1 MQICTGRK
9 ITLIKM
15 PKITVPYSKGG
26 VRDVTLQL
34 GQLQICY
41 LVTWEAAVDEASELL
56 ACSKEDCI
64 AVTLQHGRLQSSYL
78 VTGEAAKLLPCN
90 RELLPCSRGGCR
102 GITLQKGDYISNAL
116 QPRNLPCSTGG
127 CRAVTLQQE
136 RLQSCNLAATN
147 AAELFHCSRGGWRS
161 VILQQVAT
169 QCCCS
174 FAAEEVAQLIPCS
187 KWATV
192 VIPCG
197 KEGFRAITFLQGMQ
211 LVGWKSCYLT
221 AVEAEELLRET
232 ANCF

>member
-102 GITLQKGDYISNAL
+102 GITLQKGDYIPMLYSRGTCRAAREAAEL
-116 QPRNLPCSTGG
+116 LPCSKKD
-127 CRAVTLQQE
+127 CRA
-136 RLQSCNLAATN
+136 
-147 AAELFHCSRGGWRS
+147 
-161 VILQQVAT
+161 VILQQ
-169 QCCCS
+169 QMLQSCS
-174 FAAEEVAQLIPCS
+174 IAAGEAGDLLSYSRQQRSAAVH
-187 KWATV
+187 
-192 VIPCG
+192 
-197 KEGFRAITFLQGMQ
+197 LQQ
-211 LVGWKSCYLT
+211 KR
-221 AVEAEELLRET
+221 LRS
-232 ANCF
+232 